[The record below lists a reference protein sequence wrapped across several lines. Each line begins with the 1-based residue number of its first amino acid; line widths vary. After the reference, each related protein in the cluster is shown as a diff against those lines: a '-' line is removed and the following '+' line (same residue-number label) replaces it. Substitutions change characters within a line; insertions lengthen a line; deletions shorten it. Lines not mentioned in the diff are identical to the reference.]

1 MEALMF
7 ESVIFFSMYSS
18 IGFLSYKAYVV
29 LKISKQIKAQ
39 AKMAKPLY
47 DFKANAYGTKKT
59 YI

>member
-1 MEALMF
+1 MEL
-7 ESVIFFSMYSS
+7 VIIFSIYLA